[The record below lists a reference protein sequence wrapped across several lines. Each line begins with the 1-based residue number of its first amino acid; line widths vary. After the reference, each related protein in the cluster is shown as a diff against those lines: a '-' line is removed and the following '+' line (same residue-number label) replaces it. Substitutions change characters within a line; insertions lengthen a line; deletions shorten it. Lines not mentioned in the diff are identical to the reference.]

1 MQTNLW
7 FSQSGE
13 TYQGMPC
20 DDIYGGCPQDNQG
33 NFIVDRGVIPIGNII
48 PQVSQG
54 LPSPN
59 ATATE
64 IANDVG
70 YIDPKNTGRYETSFC
85 QGQAATMRFASEE
98 AKQDWMDKCMGEG
111 DVYEKI
117 EILNKELEDNILPAP
132 TMPTQNG
139 CGSEEFTIPFKIQG
153 EEKCIDK
160 TIALVIGAI
169 AIYYIVKK

>member
-70 YIDPKNTGRYETSFC
+70 YIDPKNTSFC

-98 AKQDWMDKCMGEG
+98 AKQDWMDKCMQNNISQM
-111 DVYEKI
+111 I
-117 EILNKELEDNILPAP
+117 ENQPIENLPINPLPAP